1 MNLHVTPSQRQF
13 SDAHQQ
19 RLHLFWPSTIPAV
32 RRLKQ
37 ISNDQFKE
45 AWKFLDCR
53 PSIREIQEAS
63 CRHFGVPQRYMEYA
77 GRSTKA
83 FIPRAIAIYLSRILT
98 LHSYP
103 AIGKHFGGRDHTTVM
118 HSFQR
123 VEKLIAEDQS
133 IARDVEALTCEL
145 GGQV

>member
-1 MNLHVTPSQRQF
+1 MGLQVTPSQRQYA
-13 SDAHQQ
+13 DAHRQ
-19 RLHLFWPSTIPAV
+19 RIIAFWPTTAPLV
-32 RRLKQ
+32 RHLRPISSKQ
-37 ISNDQFKE
+37 FAE

-53 PSIREIQEAS
+53 PSIREIQEAA

-103 AIGKHFGGRDHTTVM
+103 TIGKHFGGRDHTTVM
-118 HSFQR
+118 HSFER
-123 VEKLIAEDQS
+123 VEKMIAEYPL